1 MTTTSLSRR
10 AKTTPVADLSVAAEE
25 CCVPPQLQAV
35 LAPPDDETLA
45 AMAKAIA
52 HPARLA
58 ILRLLTDRETCVT
71 GDVVNE
77 LPLAQSTVSEH
88 LRILREAGLIQG
100 EIEGPRTRYCTN
112 ATGLA
117 ALKAGIAAL

>member
-1 MTTTSLSRR
+1 MTTTLF
-10 AKTTPVADLSVAAEE
+10 TPSVAADE
-25 CCVPPQLQAV
+25 CCVPPPLEGV
-35 LAPPDDETLA
+35 IAPPDDETLA

-52 HPARLA
+52 HPVRLA
-58 ILRLLTDRETCVT
+58 ILRLLADRETCVT

-88 LRILREAGLIQG
+88 LRILRQAGLIQG

-117 ALKAGIAAL
+117 VLKAGIAAL

>member
-1 MTTTSLSRR
+1 MTTTSLSKG
-10 AKTTPVADLSVAAEE
+10 AKTTRLADQSAAAEE
-25 CCVPPQLQAV
+25 CFVPPQLEAAV
-35 LAPPDDETLA
+35 TPPDDETLA
-45 AMAKAIA
+45 TMAKAIA

-58 ILRLLTDRETCVT
+58 ILRLLTDRDTCMT
-71 GDVVNE
+71 GDVVAE

-117 ALKAGIAAL
+117 VLKAGIAAL